1 LFLTDI
7 LIWGKMPKVSGCRG
21 GSDCRVTIAPF
32 MTTTPRTITT
42 ATASSDALSRKMTL
56 VACVMAAAM
65 CWCAVVYG
73 LLPGLLAMCLGFM
86 ATQALRDSRWM
97 GPMRPSAF
105 AAASLVI
112 LVPVVTM
119 ALVLSQAK
127 GVVFGAVLQY
137 EALLQHLAGTVL
149 EIRQK
154 LPPNLAAHL
163 PDELAAAQAWLAAY
177 LQSQAHALTGF
188 GSAGLQGGLLAF
200 VGLVVGALIVGT
212 PAASQAPPLRA
223 AIRMR
228 ARHFIGAFRQIVV
241 AQFWIAAFNAAC
253 TACFLFGV
261 LPLFEVR
268 VPYIGMLVALTFF
281 AGLVP
286 IVGNLL
292 CNGVLTLA
300 GMSVAPMVG
309 LACLIFLIAI
319 HKFEYV
325 INAKV
330 VGKRTGTTAWEL
342 LTVMFVGEAIF
353 GVSGL
358 VAAPLYYAY
367 AKRELVEAGLV

>member
-1 LFLTDI
+1 MTPTPPL
-7 LIWGKMPKVSGCRG
+7 PPAAP
-21 GSDCRVTIAPF
+21 GSSI
-32 MTTTPRTITT
+32 PRFV
-42 ATASSDALSRKMTL
+42 AASTFVM
-56 VACVMAAAM
+56 VACV
-65 CWCAVVYG
+65 CLCVLVYG

-86 ATQALRDSRWM
+86 ATQALSTSRSL
-97 GPMRPSAF
+97 GRLRPSAF
-105 AAASLVI
+105 TAAAVVI
-112 LVPVVTM
+112 LVPLLSM
-119 ALVLSQAK
+119 GLVLSQAK
-127 GVVFGAVLQY
+127 GVVFSAVAQY

-163 PDELAAAQAWLAAY
+163 PDELVAAQAWLAAY
-177 LQSQAHALTGF
+177 LQSQASALTGF

-212 PAASQAPPLRA
+212 PGHQQPAPLRA
-223 AIRMR
+223 AVRVR

-241 AQFWIAAFNAAC
+241 AQFWIATFNAVC
-253 TACFLFGV
+253 TSAFLFGV
-261 LPLFEVR
+261 LPLLDVQ
-268 VPYIGMLVALTFF
+268 VPYSGMLVALTFF
-281 AGLVP
+281 AGLIP

-309 LACLIFLIAI
+309 LACLMFLIAI

-342 LTVMFVGEAIF
+342 LTVRFVGEAIF
-353 GVSGL
+353 GVAGL

-367 AKRELVEAGLV
+367 VKRELLEAGLV

>member
-1 LFLTDI
+1 MT
-7 LIWGKMPKVSGCRG
+7 PKPSTPTP
-21 GSDCRVTIAPF
+21 SLS
-32 MTTTPRTITT
+32 TPRFVN
-42 ATASSDALSRKMTL
+42 ASTYVLTGVVCL
-56 VACVMAAAM
+56 VVLA
-65 CWCAVVYG
+65 YG
-73 LLPGLLAMCLGFM
+73 MLPGLLAVCLGFM
-86 ATQALRDSRWM
+86 STQALSTSRRL
-97 GPMRPSAF
+97 GRIRPSAF
-105 AAASLVI
+105 VAAAWVIVVPLV
-112 LVPVVTM
+112 LF
-119 ALVLSQAK
+119 ALVLSNAK
-127 GVVFGAVLQY
+127 GMVFSAGAQY
-137 EALLQHLAGTVL
+137 EALLHHLAGTVL

-163 PDELAAAQAWLAAY
+163 PDELVAAQAWLAAY

-188 GSAGLQGGLLAF
+188 GSAGLQGGLLAY
-200 VGLVVGALIVGT
+200 VGLVIGALIVGS
-212 PAASQAPPLRA
+212 PGVEHAAPLRA
-223 AIRMR
+223 AARAR

-241 AQFWIAAFNAAC
+241 AQFWIATFNAVC
-253 TACFLFGV
+253 TALFLFGA

-268 VPYIGMLVALTFF
+268 IPYSGMLVALTFF
-281 AGLVP
+281 AGLIP

-309 LACLIFLIAI
+309 LACLVFLIAI

-330 VGKRTGTTAWEL
+330 VGKRTGTSAWEL

-353 GVSGL
+353 GVAGL

-367 AKRELVEAGLV
+367 IKRELLEVGLV

>member
-1 LFLTDI
+1 
-7 LIWGKMPKVSGCRG
+7 
-21 GSDCRVTIAPF
+21 
-32 MTTTPRTITT
+32 
-42 ATASSDALSRKMTL
+42 
-56 VACVMAAAM
+56 
-65 CWCAVVYG
+65 
-73 LLPGLLAMCLGFM
+73 
-86 ATQALRDSRWM
+86 
-97 GPMRPSAF
+97 
-105 AAASLVI
+105 
-112 LVPVVTM
+112 M

-127 GVVFGAVLQY
+127 GVVFAAGAQY

-163 PDELAAAQAWLAAY
+163 PDELVAAQAWLAAY
-177 LQSQAHALTGF
+177 LQSQARALTGF
-188 GSAGLQGGLLAF
+188 GSAGLQGGLLAY

-212 PAASQAPPLRA
+212 PGVQHPAPLRA
-223 AIRMR
+223 AARVR
-228 ARHFIGAFRQIVV
+228 ARHFISAFRQIVV
-241 AQFWIAAFNAAC
+241 AQFWIATFNAVC
-253 TACFLFGV
+253 TAAFLFGA
-261 LPLFEVR
+261 LPLLEVHI
-268 VPYIGMLVALTFF
+268 PYSGMLVALTFF
-281 AGLVP
+281 AGLIP

-309 LACLIFLIAI
+309 LACLMFLIAI

-353 GVSGL
+353 GVAGL

-367 AKRELVEAGLV
+367 VKRELLEAGLV